1 MRRRMPN
8 GVGTTSPVE
17 RRSDNTRLPVIDP
30 VTLARTWH
38 GHLGLLAAIAL
49 LHPAITLRGAARLRP
64 GTRWSV
70 AGATALVT
78 AATGLGWW
86 LYPGYREADKPRLL
100 QEAFPVALLFET
112 KEHLAFYAL
121 ALAWGGCGLALATEG
136 ARARRAARFCFGAAS
151 ALAITTGVLGAIV
164 GSAAAG

>member
-1 MRRRMPN
+1 M
-8 GVGTTSPVE
+8 
-17 RRSDNTRLPVIDP
+17 IDP

-38 GHLGLLAAIAL
+38 GHIGLLAAIAL

-78 AATGLGWW
+78 LTTGLGWW
-86 LYPGYREADKPRLL
+86 LYPGYRSVDKPRLL
-100 QEAFPVALLFET
+100 QDAFAVAQLFET
-112 KEHLAFYAL
+112 KEHLAFHAL
-121 ALAWGGCGLALATEG
+121 ALAWAGCGLTLATEG
-136 ARARRAARFCFGAAS
+136 ARARRVARVCFAAS
-151 ALAITTGVLGAIV
+151 AGLALLVGALGTIV